1 MKKLLLAS
9 LITGSSFAAS
19 ADVIT
24 FDDSSFNGTPGSEV
38 VFDFIDYDTDL
49 AQVTQTDSDMNG
61 NITVNEEFSETGS
74 TDIVNFKLG
83 EDLLGVDAAYEVFY
97 NYAFSGVATTT
108 TNPITGAL
116 ELEVVFDNG
125 NSGLYVD
132 TTIVGNNQLDGGT
145 QIASFGLNLGGC
157 EIDLNGPLANKG
169 FCVIDLTVDFA
180 AGYFF
185 DKNGTDLSTTPGK
198 KSAELIVTVQDIFG
212 LNFNYDEIGGTQ
224 DFQIAHDGNMTFN
237 VPEPAS
243 IAILGLGLL
252 GFAGARRR
260 KA

>member
-9 LITGSSFAAS
+9 LITGASFAAS
-19 ADVIT
+19 ADVLT
-24 FDDSSFNGTPGSEV
+24 FDDSSFNGTAGSEV
-38 VFDFIDYDTDL
+38 VFDFIDYDTDF
-49 AQVTQTDSDMNG
+49 AEATQTDSDMNG
-61 NITVNEEFSETGS
+61 NITVNEAFTENGS

-83 EDLLGVDAAYEVFY
+83 QTLLGVDAAYEVFY
-97 NYAFSGVATTT
+97 NYSFAGMAETVVKPSGIRELSVTFD
-108 TNPITGAL
+108 TGA
-116 ELEVVFDNG
+116 
-125 NSGLYVD
+125 SGLYID
-132 TTIVGNNQLDGGT
+132 NTIVGNNQYDGGT
-145 QIASFGLNLGGC
+145 QIASFGLNFGGC
-157 EIDLNGPLANKG
+157 EILRSGPLENKG